1 VELLYAKDGA
11 VVVADDDD
19 AEDAEDA
26 DDVDEEVQE
35 AEELV
40 RMT

>member
-1 VELLYAKDGA
+1 MELLYAKDGA
-11 VVVADDDD
+11 VVVADDD
-19 AEDAEDA
+19 DAEDA

>member
-19 AEDAEDA
+19 AEDA